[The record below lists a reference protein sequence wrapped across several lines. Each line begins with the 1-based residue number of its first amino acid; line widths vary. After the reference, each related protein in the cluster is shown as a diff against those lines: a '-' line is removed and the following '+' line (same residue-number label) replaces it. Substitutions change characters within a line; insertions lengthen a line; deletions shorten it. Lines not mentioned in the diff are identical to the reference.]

1 MSLVTWSYIPSMISR
16 FTERVLSVI
25 LDALLVEVAP
35 GVLIARY
42 VLSWNPSEFF
52 NAGHGIK
59 MSLGVTFPQ

>member
-1 MSLVTWSYIPSMISR
+1 MISR